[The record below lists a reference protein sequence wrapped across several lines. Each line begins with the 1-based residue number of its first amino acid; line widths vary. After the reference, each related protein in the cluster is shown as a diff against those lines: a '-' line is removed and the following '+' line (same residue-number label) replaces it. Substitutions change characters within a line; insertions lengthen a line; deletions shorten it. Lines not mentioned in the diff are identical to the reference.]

1 MKIVLIAAIVVGL
14 LPACTSGD
22 PKPNLSTVT
31 TASVPSS
38 TASASPSVATT
49 GPNVLPGARP
59 PVMPEFAKQH
69 TAEGATIFVSRL
81 IPAID
86 WAYSTTDSAIL
97 KPYYANSCIPCE
109 KSVRSF
115 DDTRARGWHFRG
127 GHLNLLSS
135 GSAPTDPHHPTAERA
150 ADVTFRVDSLSVVDA
165 GGHVVRGPFPESQ
178 ATIRF
183 YVAWVSSAWAVV
195 HSTNVVSK

>member
-1 MKIVLIAAIVVGL
+1 MKSVLITAIVVSL
-14 LPACTSGD
+14 LSACASGD
-22 PKPNLSTVT
+22 PQPNLSTVT
-31 TASVPSS
+31 TSSVPSS
-38 TASASPSVATT
+38 TASPSPAVATT
-49 GPNVLPGARP
+49 GPNVLPGATP
-59 PVMPEFAKQH
+59 PVMPESAKQH
-69 TAEGATIFVSRL
+69 TADGATIFVSLL

-97 KPYYANSCIPCE
+97 KPYYASGCIPCE

-115 DDTRARGWHFRG
+115 DDTRARGWHFKG

-150 ADVTFRVDSLSVVDA
+150 ADVRFRVDSLSVVDA
-165 GGHVVRGPFPESQ
+165 GGQVVRGPFPVSE

-183 YVAWVSSAWAVV
+183 YVTWTDSGWIVV